1 MGKTSKSKFYKM
13 AISDFL
19 NFAFLTPKISK
30 IFFFRKII
38 TKSKIFKNS
47 KKTEYML

>member
-1 MGKTSKSKFYKM
+1 M

-19 NFAFLTPKISK
+19 NFAFLTPNISK
-30 IFFFRKII
+30 HIFLKKNDHKF
-38 TKSKIFKNS
+38 KIFKNF